1 MSTRKSSSGG
11 AKPAP
16 GAQRPRH
23 AVPIAQAKAK
33 RKGGRDLFGLYFIL
47 GGAAFIFLFG
57 AAVWGLRSLNSNA
70 AAALPT
76 ATVETVAQVPLPQ
89 TDETPLPDFTPPPV
103 PTLPAPD
110 ALNSGPFVQST
121 PVTSVVTDATKLPEP
136 MKLPPQ
142 IPQPKIDMSIES
154 VDLGAVKL
162 GDVVTREVTIANPG
176 AHDLVIRSIASD
188 CACVSATVD
197 AATIPSGSR
206 TRMVMTYDSTT
217 EPNTTGRYDHILTI
231 ISTDGQE
238 PKKEFLV
245 SVALP

>member
-1 MSTRKSSSGG
+1 MSTRKSPPGG

-16 GAQRPRH
+16 GAQRPRR

-57 AAVWGLRSLNSNA
+57 AAVFGLRSLNSNA
-70 AAALPT
+70 AATLPT

-89 TDETPLPDFTPPPV
+89 TDETPLPNFTPPPS
-103 PTLPAPD
+103 PTLSAPD

-121 PVTSVVTDATKLPEP
+121 PVTSVVTDATTLPEP

-162 GDVVTREVTIANPG
+162 GEVVTREVTIANPG
-176 AHDLVIRSIASD
+176 AHDLVIRGIASD
-188 CACVSATVD
+188 CACVSAAVD

-217 EPNTTGRYDHILTI
+217 EPNTTGRYDHILI
-231 ISTDGQE
+231 LISTDGQE